1 MTTIPRSRAWL
12 RLIAWVVALFLAWA
26 TPALA
31 DDCLRDPLNA
41 NDCLRTPGTAQVIA
55 GVTSV
60 VVTVLVNGQEI
71 VRTVLEP
78 QDGQQPSDD
87 GDGDE
92 EEEPRELQLQIDTRD
107 ASGAARTELNVDEQ
121 DRIYIYARCIELRK
135 GALPAATQS
144 IRFQLTAGQGWVT
157 VSDRG
162 MQYGSRIAAVDTAQP
177 TPESPMPESVT
188 VYVSATF
195 EGQSV
200 GAPVNLSLTSSQYI
214 LEVT

>member
-1 MTTIPRSRAWL
+1 MRMPTLRPARAL
-12 RLIAWVVALFLAWA
+12 SLALFIGLIWA
-26 TPALA
+26 LPVLA
-31 DDCLRDPLNA
+31 DDCLADPLNA

-60 VVTVLVNGQEI
+60 VVTVLANGQEI
-71 VRTVLEP
+71 VRTVLQP

-92 EEEPRELQLQIDTRD
+92 DVEPRQLQLQIDTRD
-107 ASGAARTELNVDEQ
+107 ASGAARTELNVDAR
-121 DRIYIYARCIELRK
+121 DRIFIYARCIEVGK
-135 GALPAATQS
+135 GPLPAATQS
-144 IRFQLTAGQGWVT
+144 IRFQLTSGQGWVAL
-157 VSDRG
+157 SDQG
-162 MQYGSRIAAVDTAQP
+162 MRYGSHIAAADTVQP
-177 TPESPMPESVT
+177 APESPMPESVT

-200 GAPVNLSLTSSQYI
+200 GAPVNLALTSSQYI